1 MATTKT
7 VPTPDLTE
15 TTEKAREITLRY
27 LEAYEKSVGDFAD
40 LGVRVA
46 KQTKTDAIVDLAEA
60 HAALTRELIGA
71 STGVTRALI
80 A

>member
-1 MATTKT
+1 MATTTT

-15 TTEKAREITLRY
+15 TTEKAREITLRW
-27 LEAYEKSVGDFAD
+27 LEVYEKSVGEFAD
-40 LGVRVA
+40 LGVKVA

-71 STGVTRALI
+71 GTGVTRALI